1 LSGYLVYRAE
11 KSNKKTMKR
20 VGFIDLQ
27 PSEAAGNIS
36 AAEFSTSHLL
46 FSIHV
51 FKSSSSGYEYES
63 SMQYSEDTSSSLSV
77 KTAHI
82 EDFYLSLPLELL
94 DFRMLKLP
102 FSDAEKLKKVVPF
115 ELDTLLVERSDSVV
129 FDTIVAGES
138 DDGFHILVAY
148 VKKEILKELL
158 AGLSSLDI
166 DPRII
171 TSIELEAIVE
181 GGMEDISARL
191 LNREELSSRERISI
205 ARGALTATSI
215 NLRTGLFSYT
225 KDDEKTGRLLR
236 VASVLFIL
244 VVLMIHTGLALRI
257 ITAKGEASSMK
268 REMRSLY
275 TGLFPDEKKI
285 INELYQMKSHM
296 KEIREKGET
305 VMGVEPLE
313 FMLVLSGKKPGV
325 VFNEISLN
333 RELITMKGEAGSME
347 DIGEMKSGLSEFL
360 TDVSISDIKPS
371 TDGKTFFTVV
381 ARALE

>member
-1 LSGYLVYRAE
+1 
-11 KSNKKTMKR
+11 MKR

-27 PSEAAGNIS
+27 PSEAAVNTS
-36 AAEFSTSHLL
+36 AAEFSTSHLP

-94 DFRMLKLP
+94 DFRMLELP

-115 ELDTLLVERSDSVV
+115 ELDTLLVERSVSVV

-181 GGMEDISARL
+181 GGIEDISARL

-205 ARGALTATSI
+205 AREALTATSI

-236 VASVLFIL
+236 VTSVLFIL

-257 ITAKGEASSMK
+257 ITAKGDASSMK
-268 REMRSLY
+268 MEMRSMY
-275 TGLFPDEKKI
+275 TGLFPGEKKI

-381 ARALE
+381 ARALK